1 MTKYWAERTL
11 DQNHRGLVPRIVFWN
26 LVAILLGVACGLAG
40 GSTVAPLGLIAW
52 LPIAVIKGLAS
63 PLLFLA
69 ILHGLLNEQMSGR
82 GVRRLL
88 VVCTVNALAAVAIAG
103 ILVNRLHPGDA
114 LGPLVRGVMSQS
126 GSAIAAGVKTTT
138 WSDAVKGLVPESLP
152 GPFVQNNIPAILV
165 LAVLFGFAARASGR
179 VATTGS
185 MVWAPWFLAL
195 RSGVEHG
202 LGILGQMMGLVL
214 RVMPLAIFASVAKA
228 TGEHGIG
235 VFAGLA
241 WYVAVCIGGM
251 LLQILVVYQI
261 WIYLVSRR
269 SLTEFWRHA
278 RIPALYAFGVNSSLA
293 ALPATLNALDDL
305 KVSPGASRLGACVGT
320 NFNNDGIL
328 LYEVA
333 ALLMIG
339 QAAGLDWSVSQ
350 QLGLAGVCVLATL
363 CVSGFPEAGVIAL
376 SLVLTSAGLPVE
388 MLPLLLPV
396 DWLVARMRSA
406 TNVVGDMTVSLAID
420 SHLNK
425 Y

>member
-1 MTKYWAERTL
+1 MYLNSYKS
-11 DQNHRGLVPRIVFWN
+11 HRGLVPRIVFWN
-26 LVAILLGVACGLAG
+26 LLAILSGIACGLVAG
-40 GSTVAPLGLIAW
+40 PSVAPLGLIAW
-52 LPIAVIKGLAS
+52 LPISIIKGLAS

-69 ILHGLLNEQMSGR
+69 ILHGLMNEQMSGR

-88 VVCTVNALAAVAIAG
+88 IVCAVSAIAAVGIATVLVNAL
-103 ILVNRLHPGDA
+103 RPGDA
-114 LGPLVRGVMSQS
+114 LGPLVRGVMSHS
-126 GSAIAAGVKTTT
+126 NGSLSVGVKTTS
-138 WSDAVKGLVPESLP
+138 WSDAVKGLVPDSVL

-165 LAVLFGFAARASGR
+165 LAILFGFAARASGR
-179 VATTGS
+179 AESSDGV
-185 MVWAPWFLAL
+185 VWAPWFLSL
-195 RSGVEHG
+195 RAGVGHG
-202 LGILGQMMGLVL
+202 LSILGQMMTLVL
-214 RVMPLAIFASVAKA
+214 RFMPVAIFASVAKA
-228 TGEHGIG
+228 TGEHGLG

-241 WYVAVCIGGM
+241 SYVGICVGGM
-251 LLQILVVYQI
+251 LIQILVVYQG
-261 WIYLVSRR
+261 WIVFVARR
-269 SLTEFWRHA
+269 SLVEFWRHA
-278 RIPALYAFGVNSSLA
+278 RLPVLYAFGVNSSLA

-339 QAAGLDWSVSQ
+339 QAAGFDWSISQ

-388 MLPLLLPV
+388 ILPLLLPV
-396 DWLVARMRSA
+396 DWLVARIRSA

-420 SHLNK
+420 SRQMTN
-425 Y
+425 